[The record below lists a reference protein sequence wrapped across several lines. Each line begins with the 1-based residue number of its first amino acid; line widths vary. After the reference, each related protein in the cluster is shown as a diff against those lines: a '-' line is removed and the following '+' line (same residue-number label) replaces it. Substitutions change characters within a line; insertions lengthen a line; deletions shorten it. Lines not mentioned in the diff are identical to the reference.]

1 MDEKKISGDD
11 IAFEH
16 VGVDD
21 GGDGPMPPR
30 YLSMSSSNDR
40 AGVSGDNNL
49 SDKEEKQ
56 RKISSIL
63 QAVNARN
70 YGELASLATS
80 EGGYIDDETRRVAC
94 EYTEKQHASIAFLFV
109 L

>member
-1 MDEKKISGDD
+1 MDEKKIPGDD

-16 VGVDD
+16 VGIDD

-30 YLSMSSSNDR
+30 YLSMTSSKDG
-40 AGVSGDNNL
+40 AGVSCDNNL
-49 SDKEEKQ
+49 SDREEKQ
-56 RKISSIL
+56 QKISSIL
-63 QAVNARN
+63 QAVNVRD

-94 EYTEKQHASIAFLFV
+94 EYTEQQQESMAFLF
-109 L
+109 LL